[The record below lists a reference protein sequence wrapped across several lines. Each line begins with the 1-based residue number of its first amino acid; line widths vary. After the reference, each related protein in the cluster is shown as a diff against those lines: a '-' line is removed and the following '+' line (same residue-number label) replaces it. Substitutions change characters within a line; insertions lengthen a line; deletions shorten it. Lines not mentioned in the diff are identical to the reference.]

1 MKIARTEIVDNSYLQ
16 IEFDDGTWVVID
28 GTGKVFYFVWY
39 HLVPGGVGRIVGD
52 FETIVWPDKTEL
64 NNAILDV
71 VHNHPVGRRW
81 KEDCWDLFRKPE

>member
-1 MKIARTEIVDNSYLQ
+1 VDNSYLQ

-28 GTGKVFYFVWY
+28 GAGKVSYFVWY
-39 HLVPGGVGRIVGD
+39 HLVPGGVGEIVGD

-71 VHNHPVGRRW
+71 VRNHPVGKKW
-81 KEDCWDLFRKPE
+81 KEEYWDLFHKPTR